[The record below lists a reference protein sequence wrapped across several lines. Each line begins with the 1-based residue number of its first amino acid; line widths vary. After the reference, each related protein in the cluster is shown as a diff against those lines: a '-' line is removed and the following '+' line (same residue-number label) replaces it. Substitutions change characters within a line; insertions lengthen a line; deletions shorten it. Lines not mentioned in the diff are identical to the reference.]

1 MMPGPNVTRKLRP
14 LLTLPAAHAA
24 LAGVIIGV
32 GITLTIST
40 HGRPVAII
48 VALLGTAGLL
58 VVRRGIAG
66 LHREILEDLDH
77 IRTAAADLMQG
88 IFSLRLAASRIS
100 ELEPLGDTLRAVAGH
115 VEAQIAE
122 LAAETFYDPLTK
134 LPNRALFLDRVERLL
149 TRAKRRKGS
158 VAVLFVDLD
167 NFKLINDSLGH
178 NIGDQLLLAAT
189 KRIQSAVREEDTVAR
204 FGGDEFA
211 IAAGDIEHPS
221 NAAQIAARVAEN
233 LSAAFTFAE
242 HEVFVTVSVGVALN
256 RSEHDEA
263 ESLLR
268 DADTAMYKAK
278 MNGKARF
285 ELYSQDMQNQM
296 TERLRLETDLRWAVE
311 RGELQVHYQP
321 VVDLA
326 SKEIVEVEALLRWE
340 HPRRGSISPAEFIPV
355 AEELGLI
362 GPIGHWV
369 LLQACRQERAWRD
382 EFGSQA
388 PAKVCVNLSARQFS
402 HALVN
407 EVQEVLREANLGPE
421 SLKIEITEGILV
433 RSEAATFAILFEL
446 NESHIDLA
454 LDDFGVGYSSLSY
467 LKRFPFAS
475 LKIDRTFVHRVQS
488 DPEDAAVVRA
498 IVTIAKTLR
507 MNVVAEG
514 IETVAQYE
522 QLRALGCDRGQGHY
536 FARPMTATAVSDLLR
551 SGSRHR

>member
-1 MMPGPNVTRKLRP
+1 
-14 LLTLPAAHAA
+14 
-24 LAGVIIGV
+24 
-32 GITLTIST
+32 
-40 HGRPVAII
+40 
-48 VALLGTAGLL
+48 
-58 VVRRGIAG
+58 
-66 LHREILEDLDH
+66 
-77 IRTAAADLMQG
+77 
-88 IFSLRLAASRIS
+88 
-100 ELEPLGDTLRAVAGH
+100 
-115 VEAQIAE
+115 
-122 LAAETFYDPLTK
+122 
-134 LPNRALFLDRVERLL
+134 
-149 TRAKRRKGS
+149 
-158 VAVLFVDLD
+158 
-167 NFKLINDSLGH
+167 
-178 NIGDQLLLAAT
+178 
-189 KRIQSAVREEDTVAR
+189 
-204 FGGDEFA
+204 
-211 IAAGDIEHPS
+211 
-221 NAAQIAARVAEN
+221 
-233 LSAAFTFAE
+233 
-242 HEVFVTVSVGVALN
+242 
-256 RSEHDEA
+256 
-263 ESLLR
+263 
-268 DADTAMYKAK
+268 
-278 MNGKARF
+278 
-285 ELYSQDMQNQM
+285 
-296 TERLRLETDLRWAVE
+296 
-311 RGELQVHYQP
+311 
-321 VVDLA
+321 
-326 SKEIVEVEALLRWE
+326 
-340 HPRRGSISPAEFIPV
+340 V

-402 HALVN
+402 HALVH

-536 FARPMTATAVSDLLR
+536 FARPMTATAVSELLR